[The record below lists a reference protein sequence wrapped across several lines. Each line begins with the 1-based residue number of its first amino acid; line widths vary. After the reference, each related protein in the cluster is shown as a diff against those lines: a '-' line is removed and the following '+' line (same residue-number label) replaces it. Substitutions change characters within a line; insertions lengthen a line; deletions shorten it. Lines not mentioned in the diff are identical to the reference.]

1 MRQQSAKRRAEAPT
15 RKEAVRRAIGPGAVC
30 ALRLPSESGGCY
42 GGIVGHELVK
52 RSQLRGAHLDAR
64 LIVALCS
71 GHNSWVEDNPL
82 EAQRLGVSIP
92 RWVWD
97 QMGEAALAEAALL
110 RQAAALGRPRMPSWF
125 QT

>member
-1 MRQQSAKRRAEAPT
+1 MRQQSAKRRSEALT
-15 RKEAVRRAIGPGAVC
+15 RREVVRQALGPGAMC
-30 ALRLPSESGGCY
+30 SLMLSPDSGRCFGP
-42 GGIVGHELVK
+42 IVGHELVK
-52 RSQLRGAHLDAR
+52 RSQLRGAHLDRR

-71 GHNSWVEDNPL
+71 GHNSWVEDHPL

-97 QMGEAALAEAALL
+97 QMGEDALVEAATL
-110 RQAAALGRPRMPSWF
+110 RTVAAAGQPRMPSWF